1 MARTFAATSSY
12 IAVGAGQMASV
23 AMSYGTV
30 AAIVKRATVGGAF
43 FGMLSY
49 AATVATAT
57 QASFELDTSSNLYIS
72 YDGTTN
78 ARYTTT
84 AYTSTT
90 DWYLFAYSKATGS
103 VFPRAHIYNYTTN
116 TWEHGN
122 GDLAISD
129 GSATTGAIFT
139 IGGFGLL
146 GDFFSGEIAAAGYWR
161 TWTPTDTEFEELGLP
176 FSRMAWLSATARADR
191 SWVAFLDQNATTT
204 PVRDLYGGGQQSST
218 SATVPT
224 ISTNSVPNFGWG
236 GPVIFPNPTAP
247 VVPYKP
253 NNSNYRYKM
262 AVQRASTW

>member
-1 MARTFAATSSY
+1 
-12 IAVGAGQMASV
+12 MASV

-30 AAIVKRATVGGAF
+30 AAIVKRATTGGAF

-49 AATVATAT
+49 AATAATAT

-72 YDGTTN
+72 YDGSTN
-78 ARYTTT
+78 ARYVTT

-139 IGGFGLL
+139 IGAFGSL
-146 GDFFSGEIAAAGYWR
+146 GDFFSGDIAAVGFWR

-176 FSRMAWLSATARADR
+176 FSRMAWLNATARADR

-204 PVRDLYGGGQQSST
+204 PVRDLYGGGQQSGASL
-218 SATVPT
+218 TVPP
-224 ISTNSVPNFGWG
+224 ISTNSVPSFGWG
-236 GPVIFPNPTAP
+236 GPVIMPNPTGVAVAYSP
-247 VVPYKP
+247 NDSRYIYKP
-253 NNSNYRYKM
+253 ALQQA
-262 AVQRASTW
+262 AVW